1 MKPFRL
7 QRLPGPPEVMQA
19 RQNVCCRHPC
29 LRRRHR
35 GPSKAWVAG
44 IPVVAAGTAG
54 TAGPAEHGLQASLSS
69 PQAPQARQNVGCRHP
84 CPRRRRGPDPLLFLI
99 RVVAGT
105 AKPGL
110 QACLRGLQA
119 SLSSSQ
125 APPARENRGCR
136 HPLPPRRHRRPSL
149 RGLQASLPSSQAPHM
164 LQIMGS
170 RHVCVGGRHPCRR
183 RRHRRQGKTWVA
195 SILFLAAAI
204 AGPAKR
210 GLQAS
215 LPSS

>member
-1 MKPFRL
+1 MNPFRL

-19 RQNVCCRHPC
+19 RQNVCCRHHC

-99 RVVAGT
+99 RVVIKNEAVSGT
-105 AKPGL
+105 E
-110 QACLRGLQA
+110 
-119 SLSSSQ
+119 
-125 APPARENRGCR
+125 APRATG
-136 HPLPPRRHRRPSL
+136 
-149 RGLQASLPSSQAPHM
+149 
-164 LQIMGS
+164 
-170 RHVCVGGRHPCRR
+170 
-183 RRHRRQGKTWVA
+183 
-195 SILFLAAAI
+195 
-204 AGPAKR
+204 GPAIWPE
-210 GLQAS
+210 S
-215 LPSS
+215 VIS